1 MDRTDEE
8 LLARLDEEPEAFGV
22 FYRRHVGPLLAYFRR
37 RTGDREL
44 AADLCAE
51 TFAAALD
58 GAHRFRADRGPA
70 VGWLYGIARHQLSA
84 VARRGRVDDRA
95 RRRLGMT
102 PIELD
107 DEALDRVE
115 AVVAAE
121 ATGVA
126 GAFAALPPDQRAA
139 VEARVLAEQDYD
151 VIAAAA
157 RTSESVVRK
166 RVSRGLA
173 AMRARLD
180 APDPAL
186 GAAGG
191 ANDEEQR

>member
-1 MDRTDEE
+1 MDVTDED
-8 LLARLDEEPEAFGV
+8 LLGRLDEDPDAFGT

-37 RTGDREL
+37 RTGDPEL

-58 GAHRFRADRGPA
+58 GAHRFRPDRGPA
-70 VGWLYGIARHQLSA
+70 VAWLYGIARHQLSA

-95 RRRLGMT
+95 RRRLGMP
-102 PIELD
+102 PIVLD
-107 DEALDRVE
+107 DEAIERVE
-115 AVVAAE
+115 AIASAE

-126 GAFAALPPDQRAA
+126 GALAALPPDQRAA
-139 VEARVLAEQDYD
+139 VSARVLDDLEYEE
-151 VIAAAA
+151 IAVAA

-180 APDPAL
+180 TGSAAPL
-186 GAAGG
+186 
-191 ANDEEQR
+191 ANFEEEQR

>member
-1 MDRTDEE
+1 MDVTDED
-8 LLARLDEEPEAFGV
+8 LLGRLDEDPDAFGI

-37 RTGDREL
+37 RTGDPEL

-58 GAHRFRADRGPA
+58 GAHRFRPDRGPA
-70 VGWLYGIARHQLSA
+70 VAWLYGIARHQLSA

-95 RRRLGMT
+95 RRRLGMP
-102 PIELD
+102 PIVLD
-107 DEALDRVE
+107 DEAIERVE
-115 AVVAAE
+115 AIASAE

-126 GAFAALPPDQRAA
+126 GALAALPPDQRAA
-139 VEARVLAEQDYD
+139 VSARVLDDLEYED
-151 VIAAAA
+151 IAVAA

-180 APDPAL
+180 TGSAAPL
-186 GAAGG
+186 
-191 ANDEEQR
+191 ANFEEEQR